1 MTFLNFFF
9 YIFFWE
15 WSSPGRVETELITNF
30 FLRFFG
36 LSRSSLARNE
46 ARMTFLNF
54 FTNCFDFFFFGML
67 HLGLGRNVTQ
77 NEFIFL
83 FFSGL
88 PGPIWL
94 EIKLERRFPF
104 SFLDFFTIF
113 LEWFWECFSPS
124 QAETIP
130 ETILFFFFRALFG
143 LKWSQNDFINFFT
156 SCVEFFWECSG
167 PY

>member
-1 MTFLNFFF
+1 MFW
-9 YIFFWE
+9 IFFGDAPSRVRQKQYPKRKFLFLLILGLPSSVWLEMKPE
-15 WSSPGRVETELITNF
+15 WRFWIFLLIVLIF
-30 FLRFFG
+30 FL
-36 LSRSSLARNE
+36 
-46 ARMTFLNF
+46 
-54 FTNCFDFFFFGML
+54 GML

-94 EIKLERRFPF
+94 EIKPERRFPF

-156 SCVEFFWECSG
+156 SCVEFFWECSS